1 MKSNYFYIFIIIISK
16 RILQLQPWFQKG
28 ANSLTSNFHCK
39 ETTALHKN
47 ARLFNSSVKKD

>member
-16 RILQLQPWFQKG
+16 HILQLQPWFQKG

-39 ETTALHKN
+39 ERTALHKN